1 MKKFFYLLPV
11 VMMIFG
17 LASCSSDDDEVV
29 RHDVTVTVTL
39 PEEVTK
45 AQALDGAISVT
56 ATNTTT
62 NQESVAQVVNN
73 EATFSLVQG
82 TYNFTVS
89 GEMDGFHLNGV
100 QTGVD
105 VFKAKSINISLIAS
119 VGSSLV
125 FKEVYFCGVPDWYF
139 GDAFYEI
146 YNNSDEVQ
154 YLDGI
159 ILGVVDWGLPPS
171 VWSKENPSVWM
182 VDGKYPDGY
191 YPLASH
197 VQYFPGNGTDHPV
210 QPRTSVI
217 VAANPLNH
225 SARELGETDKPS
237 PVDLTIADWQLYK
250 PNSNSDQLIGTD
262 EIGKEIPAMTF
273 LWASNPYIREM
284 MPSIEGQPLILAR
297 LKNNL
302 SPEDWASN
310 PQSVHAIPGGTNQCF
325 MIPTDCI
332 IDAIEILPADPACR
346 DKRIEAKDDAG
357 ITWVT
362 GADGTS
368 NCDYSGKSLRRKVAG
383 FTIDGKAI
391 LKDTNNSSNDF
402 VTGGSTPTPGIIP
415 TVVD

>member
-1 MKKFFYLLPV
+1 M
-11 VMMIFG
+11 
-17 LASCSSDDDEVV
+17 
-29 RHDVTVTVTL
+29 
-39 PEEVTK
+39 
-45 AQALDGAISVT
+45 
-56 ATNTTT
+56 
-62 NQESVAQVVNN
+62 
-73 EATFSLVQG
+73 
-82 TYNFTVS
+82 
-89 GEMDGFHLNGV
+89 
-100 QTGVD
+100 
-105 VFKAKSINISLIAS
+105 
-119 VGSSLV
+119 
-125 FKEVYFCGVPDWYF
+125 
-139 GDAFYEI
+139 
-146 YNNSDEVQ
+146 
-154 YLDGI
+154 
-159 ILGVVDWGLPPS
+159 
-171 VWSKENPSVWM
+171 WM

-250 PNSNSDQLIGTD
+250 PNSNSDQLIGTK

>member
-1 MKKFFYLLPV
+1 
-11 VMMIFG
+11 MMIFG

-250 PNSNSDQLIGTD
+250 PNSNSDQLIGTK